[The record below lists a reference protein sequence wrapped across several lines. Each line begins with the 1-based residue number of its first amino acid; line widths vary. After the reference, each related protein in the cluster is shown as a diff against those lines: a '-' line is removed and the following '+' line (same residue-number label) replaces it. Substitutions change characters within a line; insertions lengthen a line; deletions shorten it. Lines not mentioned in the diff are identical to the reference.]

1 MIKKEDR
8 RIRLTK
14 RMLKESLLEMLKNG
28 TEIHRISIRDLCERA
43 DINRSTF
50 YKYYG
55 SQYDLLKEMEDEWL
69 DRIES
74 SINNMGQSYDLHL
87 LDILHFM
94 HENIE
99 LSRLLCNSNVDPLF
113 PQRIFSLPAIKRL
126 IVSSLPAQKPDH
138 VVLYTQE
145 FFVSGAYSVIKKWLN
160 KEAGETP
167 EEMVQIMMH
176 LFSEDALLMGA
187 AMRRQAGHNK

>member
-1 MIKKEDR
+1 MIKQEDR

-14 RMLKESLLEMLKNG
+14 RMLKDSLLEMLKNG
-28 TEIHRISIRDLCERA
+28 AEIHRISIRDLCERA

-69 DRIES
+69 RRVES

-113 PQRIFSLPAIKRL
+113 PQRIFSLPSIKRL
-126 IVSSLPAQKPDH
+126 IVSSLPAGKPEHIID
-138 VVLYTQE
+138 YIQE
-145 FFVSGAYSVIKKWLN
+145 FFVSGAYSIIKKWLN
-160 KEAGETP
+160 KDDGETP

-176 LFSEDALLMGA
+176 MFNENGLLVGA
-187 AMRRQAGHNK
+187 GIKRRVAK